1 MNTLPLPGLKGSEP
15 IGFLAAVGLLRVLT
29 ARRSFGAVKLGWSD
43 DSAWTAVLYT
53 EKPCDETLLIEDF
66 VVHMENRSSAP
77 EFNGRG
83 ICPDLVGNQTRCWLS
98 PSLLNDVKIALESYR
113 QLLDVTRSGARWD
126 QREPVNFYSALGSE
140 LIPLGNKDEVKPSA
154 LHMTSGNQAF
164 LESARELA
172 QSLDPGALPHPKAA
186 VPPREAFREALFAQS
201 NDGQTGWR
209 AADKFSALGFDP
221 TREAIYALTATAPG
235 PAGPR
240 STRAAVW
247 LAIEALPLFPVLP
260 VKGRLHTRAFDL
272 RATTALE
279 PRATVFRWP
288 IWDGTLSTDAIRTAL
303 GVPELFDDHTPIG
316 ALQRLAF
323 RAVMESERVTIGQ
336 GYGQLRPAVKVR

>member
-15 IGFLAAVGLLRVLT
+15 IGFLAAVGLLRVLND
-29 ARRSFGAVKLGWSD
+29 RRSFGAVKLGWSD
-43 DSAWTAVLYT
+43 DSAWTAVLHT
-53 EKPCDETLLIEDF
+53 EKLCDQTLLLENL
-66 VVHMENRSSAP
+66 VSRLVNRSSAP

-83 ICPDLVGNQTRCWLS
+83 TCPSSLGNQTWCWLS
-98 PSLLNDVKIALESYR
+98 PSVLDDVKIALESYR

-126 QREPVNFYSALGSE
+126 QREPADFYSGLGCE
-140 LIPLGNKDEVKPSA
+140 LIALGNKDAVKPSA

-172 QSLDPGALPHPKAA
+172 RSLDVGAPTHPKAA
-186 VPPREAFREALFAQS
+186 VTPRDAFREALFAQS
-201 NDGQTGWR
+201 DEGDTGWR
-209 AADKFSALGFDP
+209 AADEFSAMGFDP
-221 TREAIYALTATAPG
+221 TREAVYALTATAPTS
-235 PAGPR
+235 AGPR

-272 RATTALE
+272 RATK
-279 PRATVFRWP
+279 FRWP
-288 IWDGTLSTDAIRTAL
+288 IWDGALSTDAIRTAL
-303 GVPELFDDHTPIG
+303 GVPELFDDHAPVG

-323 RAVMESERVTIGQ
+323 RGVMESERVTIGQ
-336 GYGQLRPAVKVR
+336 GYGQLRPAVRVR